1 MRKATKSFKVL
12 LHTVKRIFRARNVII
27 ISDHKV
33 DHVPLSGVM
42 QGLIILGFVGFFSGV
57 SYITGSFV
65 AAKSVIMEKDRK
77 IASRESEKGV
87 IRDELNALK
96 IDLARLSQNGNELN
110 SYSKFLIGQHGD
122 GTDDMALSAEPL
134 MSEDNLFGQNTGKLL
149 DRITFLED
157 RLNETKDENEHLV
170 AVIRERTDRK
180 IDYLD
185 DVIAMTGLDPDR
197 LEYLANTESHQ
208 PAAKGA
214 VKVSPI
220 APLDNASDSPDKKST
235 TATDD
240 NEGGPFIPYGFNST
254 EQSLVSDVDRL
265 VALNEVVQS
274 LPLSMPI
281 NDAHQSSPFGKR
293 VDPMNHRMSMHPGL
307 DLSGPLGSKVYATN
321 IGTVIKA
328 GRKPAYGNMVD
339 IEHKYGIV
347 TRYAHLSKIL
357 VKEGDKVAKGQM
369 IGIQGSTGRSTGP
382 HLHYEVRINDHPVNP
397 INFLNAGE
405 YVSQE

>member
-1 MRKATKSFKVL
+1 MRKTTKSFKVL

-42 QGLIILGFVGFFSGV
+42 QGLIVVGFIGFFSGV

-77 IASRESEKGV
+77 IASRDSEKSA
-87 IRDELNALK
+87 IRDEMNALK
-96 IDLARLSQNGNELN
+96 MDLARLSQNGNELT
-110 SYSKFLIGQHGD
+110 SYSKFLISQHD
-122 GTDDMALSAEPL
+122 DSTRDASLSMMPMTD
-134 MSEDNLFGQNTGKLL
+134 DNLFGQNNGTLL
-149 DRITFLED
+149 DRIAFLEN
-157 RLNETKDENEHLV
+157 RLTEIKDENEHLV
-170 AVIRERTDRK
+170 TVIRERTDRK

-185 DVIAMTGLDPDR
+185 DVIAMTGLDPMR
-197 LEYLANTESHQ
+197 LEYLANTESRQ
-208 PAAKGA
+208 PA
-214 VKVSPI
+214 VKASTKISPV
-220 APLDNASDSPDKKST
+220 APLDNASEKKTLT
-235 TATDD
+235 TSDD
-240 NEGGPFIPYGFNST
+240 NEGGPFIPYEKTWFNST

-265 VALNEVVQS
+265 VELNNIVS
-274 LPLSMPI
+274 ALPLSMPI

-293 VDPMNHRMSMHPGL
+293 VDPMNHRWSMHPGV
-307 DLSGPLGSKVYATN
+307 DLSGPTGSRIYSTN
-321 IGTVIKA
+321 NGVVVKA

-339 IEHKYGIV
+339 IEHKFGIV

-357 VKEGDKVAKGQM
+357 VHEGDKVTKGQL